1 MGHGSVIDNAHLRP
15 RFDRDSA
22 RAKDR
27 LALGVIYDLYG
38 GCATLRGLSA
48 DRSDSKE
55 RESRQS
61 HKRTQNGYPDRSYYS
76 MGCHKEPP

>member
-38 GCATLRGLSA
+38 DGCATFRGLSA
-48 DRSDSKE
+48 VRSDSKE
-55 RESRQS
+55 RESR
-61 HKRTQNGYPDRSYYS
+61 
-76 MGCHKEPP
+76 